1 METFVTLVLVF
12 ASFGVATY
20 IAWKHPNW
28 KGAVCGAVT
37 LWVYLFMSGT
47 FLIGRYGTGGPPF
60 FYLAVLFDVS
70 GNANSPYTDG
80 YGRTIP
86 IIRGGIQ
93 VPLFQ
98 GKNNND
104 YDNGRENERRRPRNY
119 ERY

>member
-47 FLIGRYGTGGPPF
+47 FLIGRYGTGGPAGIGLLLWA
-60 FYLAVLFDVS
+60 YTGWLWSWGYCSLVGLVS
-70 GNANSPYTDG
+70 SS
-80 YGRTIP
+80 
-86 IIRGGIQ
+86 
-93 VPLFQ
+93 
-98 GKNNND
+98 
-104 YDNGRENERRRPRNY
+104 RRRAFLAPGDCDLS
-119 ERY
+119 